1 MFHRVINPLKSNS
14 FFIFGARGT
23 GKSTWIKQQFDLKNI
38 FFVDLLKPE
47 IEDLY
52 RRTPQLLEKQ
62 ILSMEPKPTWVVLDE
77 VQRLPKLLNLVHS
90 LIESHDIKFI
100 LTGSSARKLKRGH
113 GNLLA
118 GRAYVYHLHPLTTIE
133 MGTSFNL
140 ESCLMWGSLPK
151 IVGLDSN
158 EEKIAYLN
166 AYALTYLREEI
177 QMEQVVRK
185 LDPFRDFL
193 EIAATSNGCIINY
206 NKIAKDVG
214 CDIKTV
220 QSYYQILEDTWL
232 GFYLPAFHKSVRK
245 SQNLHPKFYIFD
257 LGVKKALERSLD
269 VPLSPRTSA
278 YGDAFESWVIL
289 ECFRLNEYYQKNYK
303 FSYFQTH
310 QGAEIDL
317 VLSKPNHP
325 PILIEIKSSQKI
337 DEIEVNKL
345 AKLGGAFKTTYL
357 YYLSQCEQEIKS
369 AGVQCYFWL
378 NGLKKVFTP
387 LILESTEFSA

>member
-1 MFHRVINPLKSNS
+1 MFHRILNPLKSNS

-23 GKSTWIKQQFDLKNI
+23 GKSTWIKNQFDAQDV
-38 FFVDLLKPE
+38 FFIDLLKPE

-62 ILSMEPKPTWVVLDE
+62 ILSMESKPNWVVLDE

-90 LIESHDIKFI
+90 LIESHGIKFI

-118 GRAYVYHLHPLTTIE
+118 GRAYVYHLYPLTSIE
-133 MGTSFNL
+133 MGESFHL
-140 ESCLMWGSLPK
+140 ESCLLWGSLPK
-151 IVGLDSN
+151 ILSLN
-158 EEKIAYLN
+158 SHEEKSAYLN

-177 QMEQVVRK
+177 QIEQVVRK

-193 EIAATSNGCIINY
+193 EIAALMSGCIINY

-232 GFYLPAFHKSVRK
+232 GFYLPAFHRSVRK
-245 SQNLHPKFYIFD
+245 SQRLHPKFYFFD
-257 LGVKKALERSLD
+257 LGVKRALERSLD
-269 VPLSPRTSA
+269 TQLHPSTSA
-278 YGDAFESWVIL
+278 YGDFFESWVIL
-289 ECFRLNEYYQKNYK
+289 EFFRWNEYYQKNYK
-303 FSYFQTH
+303 LSYFQTH
-310 QGAEIDL
+310 QGGEIDL
-317 VLSKPNHP
+317 ILSKPKQP
-325 PILIEIKSSQKI
+325 PILVEIKSSQKI

-345 AKLGGAFKTTYL
+345 ATRGKDFKTPHL
-357 YYLSQCEQEIKS
+357 YYLSQSEQTIKH
-369 AGVQCYFWL
+369 AGVICCPWMT
-378 NGLKKVFTP
+378 GLKK
-387 LILESTEFSA
+387 ILG